1 MQCASNASQF
11 WKVREEGENLH
22 GYDVENL
29 QSAEMFQQIIVEPSA
44 DRDVKTFNG
53 S

>member
-1 MQCASNASQF
+1 MLFVSRQEQYRKLCT
-11 WKVREEGENLH
+11 RRC

-29 QSAEMFQQIIVEPSA
+29 LSAEMFQQIIVEPSA